1 LKNTPDLGDG
11 QPFMLHKVGES
22 IEMEV
27 LGEPKTEIVAVIR
40 NQPVEPNV
48 SIQILAFDQTGRR
61 ISVFPF

>member
-1 LKNTPDLGDG
+1 
-11 QPFMLHKVGES
+11 MLHKVGES
-22 IEMEV
+22 IEVEV
-27 LGEPKTEIVAVIR
+27 SGEPKTEIVAVIR